1 MAGVREGGGGG
12 EGVRMKG
19 GGGGGEGGVRVAVRV
34 RPFNGRER
42 QMESR
47 LVVEMAG
54 ETQVKKELTS
64 PRFVS
69 LRFYVALFLK
79 VSLLPAVADAPG
91 ASSLAGDKHKPHNFA
106 FDHAYW

>member
-1 MAGVREGGGGG
+1 MREGGGGG

-54 ETQVKKELTS
+54 ETQVKKELTTDITLFCLTEDFILHS
-64 PRFVS
+64 S
-69 LRFYVALFLK
+69 LR
-79 VSLLPAVADAPG
+79 
-91 ASSLAGDKHKPHNFA
+91 
-106 FDHAYW
+106 

>member
-12 EGVRMKG
+12 K
-19 GGGGGEGGVRVAVRV
+19 GGGGEGGVRVAVRV

-54 ETQVKKELTS
+54 ETQVRAK
-64 PRFVS
+64 
-69 LRFYVALFLK
+69 
-79 VSLLPAVADAPG
+79 LLGHPV
-91 ASSLAGDKHKPHNFA
+91 LLIQ
-106 FDHAYW
+106 

>member
-12 EGVRMKG
+12 K
-19 GGGGGEGGVRVAVRV
+19 GGGGEGGVRVAVRV

-54 ETQVKKELTS
+54 ETQVK
-64 PRFVS
+64 
-69 LRFYVALFLK
+69 A
-79 VSLLPAVADAPG
+79 
-91 ASSLAGDKHKPHNFA
+91 
-106 FDHAYW
+106 